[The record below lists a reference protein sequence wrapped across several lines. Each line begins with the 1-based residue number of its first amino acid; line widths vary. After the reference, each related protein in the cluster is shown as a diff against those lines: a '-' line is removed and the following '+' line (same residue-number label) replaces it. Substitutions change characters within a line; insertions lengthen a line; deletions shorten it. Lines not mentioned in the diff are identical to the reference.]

1 MASPV
6 DAITHVVLIQVKP
19 DISAVER
26 RSAFEEFYALKNKCL
41 NAEGKPYI
49 KSIIGGKDN
58 SPEGLQDGITHVFIV
73 EFEKSAD
80 RDYYVKEDPAH
91 KAFVE
96 KSLKGAIVK
105 AQVVDFTPYRL

>member
-6 DAITHVVLIQVKP
+6 DAITHVVLVQVKP

-49 KSIIGGKDN
+49 KSILGGKDN

-80 RDYYVKEDPAH
+80 RDYYVKDDAAH

-96 KSLKGAIVK
+96 TLKGAVVK
-105 AQVVDFTPYRL
+105 VQVVDFTPYRL